1 MIQKI
6 LKIKIMYLIH
16 KDQVLKPSQH
26 KWHLHNQQAWVLVE
40 CSCKVYSNMQC
51 LVWFLGWWEACLVAV
66 DLNNNNNN
74 LNKVI
79 LHNKVNRVV
88 TKMANKEVIHLSKV
102 KARDSKVITSNHGKS
117 QVCLIKFGQCYHL
130 LIHYLR
136 DHLLNNII
144 NSHLNSNNRIHK
156 ISSIDNLKRSNNHK
170 ILIKW
175 KQCKKKWRDL
185 KEKINS

>member
-6 LKIKIMYLIH
+6 SKTKIMYLMH
-16 KDQVLKPSQH
+16 KDQVLKPNQH
-26 KWHLHNQQAWVLVE
+26 KWHLHNQQAWVLAE
-40 CSCKVYSNMQC
+40 CSCKVFSNMQC
-51 LVWFLGWWEACLVAV
+51 LVWFLGWWEACLAA

-79 LHNKVNRVV
+79 LHNKVTHLNRVD
-88 TKMANKEVIHLSKV
+88 TKMANKEVIHLSK
-102 KARDSKVITSNHGKS
+102 ARDKDSKVITSNHGKS

-144 NSHLNSNNRIHK
+144 NNHLNNNNRIHK
-156 ISSIDNLKRSNNHK
+156 ISSIDNLKRRNNK
-170 ILIKW
+170 IKW

-185 KEKINS
+185 KEKINN